1 MNVQHAPKGDY
12 FKVQGITHVDYKDV
26 AILKRFLNA
35 NGRLMARTRTGLSAL
50 NQRKVARAVKRARQ
64 MGLLPFIQR

>member
-1 MNVQHAPKGDY
+1 MKKAAVQNDY
-12 FKVQGITHVDYKDV
+12 FKQQGITHVDYKDT
-26 AILKRFLNA
+26 AILKRFLNP
-35 NGRLMARTRTGLSAL
+35 NGRLLSRVRTGLSAG